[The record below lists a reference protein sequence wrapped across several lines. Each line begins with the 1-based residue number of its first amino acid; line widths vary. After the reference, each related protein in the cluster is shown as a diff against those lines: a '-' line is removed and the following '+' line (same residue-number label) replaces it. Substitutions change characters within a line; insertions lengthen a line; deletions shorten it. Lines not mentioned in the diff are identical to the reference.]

1 MGDERKAVLEKFS
14 SAMFRKSAQVQIGE
28 PNLEF
33 KKKVQELT
41 RKQKQEASD
50 KEFAVQLAEAKKKR
64 EWDRKQREIDRARK
78 KAEKEAAKA
87 EKKRAKEEAKKAEEE
102 KKKAAEAAA
111 AAEKPA
117 DGDKPAGEEKK
128 EGEEKSEVDEKKEGA
143 DGEKK

>member
-1 MGDERKAVLEKFS
+1 MGIQEVRGNLLKDERKASLEKFS
-14 SAMFRKSAQVQIGE
+14 STMFRKSAQVQIGE

-41 RKQKQEASD
+41 LKQKQEASD
-50 KEFAVQLAEAKKKR
+50 KEFAEKLAEAKKKR
-64 EWDRKQREIDRARK
+64 EWDRKQKEIDRARK

-87 EKKRAKEEAKKAEEE
+87 EKKRVKEEAKKAEEE

-117 DGDKPAGEEKK
+117 DGDKPAEEEK
-128 EGEEKSEVDEKKEGA
+128 
-143 DGEKK
+143 